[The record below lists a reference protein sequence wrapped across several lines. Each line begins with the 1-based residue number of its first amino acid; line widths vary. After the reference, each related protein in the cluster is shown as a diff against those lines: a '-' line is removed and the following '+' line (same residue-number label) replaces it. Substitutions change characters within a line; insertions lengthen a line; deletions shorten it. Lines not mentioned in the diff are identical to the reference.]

1 MGWLVLGVLE
11 EYLCL
16 REYLEFVQNSFSH
29 FLSGFRKDFVIKL
42 MKIQYLM
49 HLGEVNRK
57 PT

>member
-1 MGWLVLGVLE
+1 MF
-11 EYLCL
+11 